1 MRWTTRC
8 PAWRS
13 ADSEARA
20 PWCSSAG
27 AGRGSGAPA
36 SRSCRRRSGP
46 SGLPRRG
53 RAAGATPGQRKRA
66 ADVGRAPPPAGSAV
80 LSDSVRPGHSFL
92 QAARRGARDG
102 RTFASRIGRPL
113 CPKMPAASRPRG
125 ADTAGQFGARRRR
138 RVEVASATAP
148 SSLSRG
154 MPPRAVDHMRR
165 WTAFGCFPTRP
176 TTSRTSLTSL
186 PLVPTAFQA
195 VKPTRSSS
203 GLDASLGCPTLS
215 HLCPALDHEIT
226 F

>member
-8 PAWRS
+8 PASRS
-13 ADSEARA
+13 ADSGATA

-46 SGLPRRG
+46 CLRRRKPRRG
-53 RAAGATPGQRKRA
+53 RAAGATPGQRKWA
-66 ADVGRAPPPAGSAV
+66 ADVGRAPPPAGSAG

-113 CPKMPAASRPRG
+113 CPKMPAAPASRPR
-125 ADTAGQFGARRRR
+125 DTAGWFGARRRR
-138 RVEVASATAP
+138 RVGVASATAP

-165 WTAFGCFPTRP
+165 WTAFGCLFEPR
-176 TTSRTSLTSL
+176 
-186 PLVPTAFQA
+186 
-195 VKPTRSSS
+195 
-203 GLDASLGCPTLS
+203 
-215 HLCPALDHEIT
+215 
-226 F
+226 